1 MKISGK
7 SFFVTGADGFIG
19 SHLVELL
26 VKHGAKIKALVFY
39 NSWNE
44 IGWLKV
50 IPKNILDDIEIIKGD
65 VRDCDQMQEI
75 IRGCEFVMHLSSLI
89 AIPYSYNAPRSYIDT
104 NILGTLNVLQ
114 GCRRSDN
121 FTKLV
126 HVSTSETYGSAK
138 FTPINENHPLSGQS
152 PYSASKIGADKLV
165 ESFNLTFDLPVVTA
179 RPFNTFGPRQTAR
192 AVIPTIASQLASG
205 NEEIKLGALSPTR
218 DFNYVTD
225 TAAGMIELA
234 ISDNTN
240 GEVVNIGSGEEW
252 SIKQTAELLLKI
264 SGKKA
269 KIVIDEVRLRPENS
283 EVDRLIADNSKI
295 SKLTN
300 WKSNVSFYDGLNY
313 TYDWVE
319 KNIHLFDANSYTR

>member
-1 MKISGK
+1 
-7 SFFVTGADGFIG
+7 
-19 SHLVELL
+19 
-26 VKHGAKIKALVFY
+26 
-39 NSWNE
+39 
-44 IGWLKV
+44 
-50 IPKNILDDIEIIKGD
+50 
-65 VRDCDQMQEI
+65 MQEI

-89 AIPYSYNAPRSYIDT
+89 AIPYSYKAPRSYIDT

-165 ESFNLTFDLPVVTA
+165 ESFNLSFDLPVVTA